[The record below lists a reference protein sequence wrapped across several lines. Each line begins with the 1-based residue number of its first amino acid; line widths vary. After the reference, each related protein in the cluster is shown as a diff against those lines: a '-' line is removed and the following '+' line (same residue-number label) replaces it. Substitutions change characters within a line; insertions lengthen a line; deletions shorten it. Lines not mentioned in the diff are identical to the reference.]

1 MVGETNSIV
10 GQPLTAE
17 GHSIQLGSGGYYMN
31 VIQYT
36 KESTTNEENSLTYLN
51 MLLRICNLI
60 ISGIKRSLNMLYNYY
75 ASFYNISYVYLCQ
88 QEKITCC
95 ITYWPKTD
103 LGLLQ
108 HLRWKDITYCYKEL
122 YI

>member
-1 MVGETNSIV
+1 MVGETNSIA

-36 KESTTNEENSLTYLN
+36 KESTTNEENILTYLN

-60 ISGIKRSLNMLYNYY
+60 ISGIKRSLNMLNNY
-75 ASFYNISYVYLCQ
+75 
-88 QEKITCC
+88 
-95 ITYWPKTD
+95 
-103 LGLLQ
+103 
-108 HLRWKDITYCYKEL
+108 
-122 YI
+122 